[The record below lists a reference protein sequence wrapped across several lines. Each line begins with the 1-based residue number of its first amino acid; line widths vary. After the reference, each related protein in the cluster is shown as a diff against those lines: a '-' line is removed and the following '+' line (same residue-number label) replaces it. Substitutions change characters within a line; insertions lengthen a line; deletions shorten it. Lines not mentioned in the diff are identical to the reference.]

1 MAEKLAE
8 DATPLTCSSDAV
20 PSEVA
25 AIPAVSAVAVFL
37 VLVRRVRLAR
47 EVVALAA
54 SGADSAAAESN
65 PVLSKSATL
74 HLPLLLSVSVAEA
87 RPRRPWSFA
96 SVYEPLTE
104 RTSVLR

>member
-1 MAEKLAE
+1 M
-8 DATPLTCSSDAV
+8 
-20 PSEVA
+20 
-25 AIPAVSAVAVFL
+25 
-37 VLVRRVRLAR
+37 LVRRVRLAR

-87 RPRRPWSFA
+87 EAEAEAAF
-96 SVYEPLTE
+96 VFC
-104 RTSVLR
+104 LRARAFN

>member
-47 EVVALAA
+47 EVVALAV
-54 SGADSAAAESN
+54 SGADSAAADS
-65 PVLSKSATL
+65 VLSKSATL
-74 HLPLLLSVSVAEA
+74 LLLLPLQLSASAAEA
-87 RPRRPWSFA
+87 EAEAAF
-96 SVYEPLTE
+96 VFC
-104 RTSVLR
+104 LRARAFN